1 MIEMPRII
9 SVDDHVVE
17 PPNLWQDGLPA
28 QFKAQA
34 PRVERRFGYVD
45 WTADMRFNFVE
56 DKDAPE
62 ARWGDVWVYDDLEWP
77 LTAGYAQIGSVGNL
91 EAMTAITYDDIEMG
105 CYVQAPRLA
114 DMEINHTDASL
125 CFPTFPRFCGQTF
138 LERGTRDLSLAC
150 IRTYNDWMIEEWCG
164 GRGAGH
170 LIPLTLI
177 PLWDAE
183 LAADEIRRCA
193 AKGSFAI
200 TFSECPPHLG
210 LPSIHSG
217 YWNPVFAACH
227 ESDTVVNMHIGSSS
241 RAPVTSDDAP
251 ILVTSVLTS
260 QNSEAAFAD
269 WLSSGLLATFPSLRI
284 VLSEGQ
290 VGWMPY
296 ILERL
301 DSGWDRSAKFDRHM
315 RDRIPERP
323 SSYMAGRVFGCIFD
337 DAVGLRN
344 RDVIGMS
351 QIMFETDYPH
361 ADSTFP
367 NSRQVAEKMIAEA
380 GLNDQEARSFVR
392 GNAISC
398 YGLSRFGITS

>member
-1 MIEMPRII
+1 MIEIPRII

-17 PPNLWQDGLPA
+17 PPNLWQDRLPT
-28 QFKAQA
+28 QLKAQA
-34 PRVERRFGYVD
+34 PSVERRFGFID

-62 ARWGDVWVYDDLEWP
+62 ARWGDVWIYDDLEWP
-77 LTAGYAQIGSVGNL
+77 LTAGYAQIGSAGNL
-91 EAMTAITYDDIEMG
+91 EAMTAVTYDDIETG
-105 CYVQAPRLA
+105 CYEQAARLA
-114 DMEINHTDASL
+114 DMKTNHTDASL

-138 LERGTRDLSLAC
+138 LERGTRELSLAC
-150 IRTYNDWMIEEWCG
+150 VHAYNDWMIEEWCG

-183 LAADEIRRCA
+183 LAADEVRRCA
-193 AKGSFAI
+193 SKGSFAI

-217 YWNPVFAACH
+217 YWNPVFAACQ
-227 ESDTVVNMHIGSSS
+227 ETDTVVNMHIGSSS

-269 WLSSGLLATFPSLRI
+269 WLSSGLLASFPSLRI

-290 VGWMPY
+290 VGWIPY

-315 RDRIPERP
+315 RERIPERP
-323 SSYMAGRVFGCIFD
+323 SSYVAGRVFGCIFD

-344 RDVIGMS
+344 RDAIGMA

-367 NSRQVAEKMIAEA
+367 NSRQVAEKLISEA
-380 GLNDQEARSFVR
+380 GLNDQEAWSFVR
-392 GNAISC
+392 GNAINC